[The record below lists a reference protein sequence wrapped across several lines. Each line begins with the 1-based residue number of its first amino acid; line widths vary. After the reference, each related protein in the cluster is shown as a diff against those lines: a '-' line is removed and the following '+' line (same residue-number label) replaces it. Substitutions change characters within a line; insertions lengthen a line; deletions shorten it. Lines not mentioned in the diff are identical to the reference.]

1 MIFQNNV
8 KCANNFYLQNYITGI
23 FRHIP
28 AGTIPIYKLFPNVGI
43 LNAQCLAMGECV
55 CALLYFYLFIYLFI
69 GGVQWWSIWEKSI
82 VGVYFILI
90 TNSQFWSGKRLI
102 IYSTL

>member
-1 MIFQNNV
+1 MVFQNNV

-28 AGTIPIYKLFPNVGI
+28 AGTIPIYRLFPNVGI
-43 LNAQCLAMGECV
+43 LIAQCLAMGECV
-55 CALLYFYLFIYLFI
+55 FHFSSIFYLFIF
-69 GGVQWWSIWEKSI
+69 WWSAVVERLGKKSI

-90 TNSQFWSGKRLI
+90 TNNHFLSGKRLI